1 MKKSI
6 ALIACCSLLLL
17 GACNDNDEVTNPPD
31 NAPSED
37 STNNGNTNGATDS
50 NNGNTTGATD
60 SNNNQSSTNQMQTSN
75 IPFSSFDLDVE
86 YDQFKSFEVEYE
98 NEASGMEAK
107 IKDELNN
114 RKISGDEAFQ
124 ELQSRFEQFKF
135 DASTSEQDVINE
147 VLKSFELSDNYNE
160 FELDVQFADGTEKEY
175 NLIK

>member
-6 ALIACCSLLLL
+6 ALIACCSLFLL
-17 GACNDNDEVTNPPD
+17 GACNDNDEVKNPPD

-37 STNNGNTNGATDS
+37 STNNGNTTGS
-50 NNGNTTGATD
+50 NGATD

-86 YDQFKSFEVEYE
+86 YDEFKSFEIEYE

-135 DASTSEQDVINE
+135 DASTPEQDVINE
-147 VLKSFELSDNYNE
+147 VLQSFELSDNYKE

-175 NLIK
+175 NIIK

>member
-17 GACNDNDEVTNPPD
+17 GACNDDHEVTNPPD
-31 NAPSED
+31 NAAVED
-37 STNNGNTNGATDS
+37 NDNTNNNSSDTRNS
-50 NNGNTTGATD
+50 NNQQ
-60 SNNNQSSTNQMQTSN
+60 SNNIS
-75 IPFSSFDLDVE
+75 FSSFDLDVE

-98 NEASGMEAK
+98 NETDGMYAK

-135 DASTSEQDVINE
+135 DANTSEEDVINE
-147 VLKSFELSDNYNE
+147 VLQSFDLGYNYKE
-160 FELDVQFADGTEKEY
+160 FELEVRFADGTEKEY
-175 NLIK
+175 VVLK

>member
-1 MKKSI
+1 MKKSV

-17 GACNDNDEVTNPPD
+17 GACNDNDEVTNPPE

-37 STNNGNTNGATDS
+37 STNNGNT
-50 NNGNTTGATD
+50 TGSTD

-86 YDQFKSFEVEYE
+86 YDQFKSFEIEYE

-135 DASTSEQDVINE
+135 DASTSEQDVVNE
-147 VLKSFELSDNYNE
+147 VLNSFELSDNYKE

-175 NLIK
+175 NVIK

>member
-6 ALIACCSLLLL
+6 ALIACCSLFLL
-17 GACNDNDEVTNPPD
+17 GACNNNDEVKNPPD

-37 STNNGNTNGATDS
+37 STNNGNTTDS
-50 NNGNTTGATD
+50 NGSSD
-60 SNNNQSSTNQMQTSN
+60 SNNNQSSTNQMQASN

-86 YDQFKSFEVEYE
+86 YDEFKSFEIEYE

-135 DASTSEQDVINE
+135 DASTPEQDVINE